1 MSDDS
6 DDGSLS
12 KQKSTKDFKEL
23 ASTKKH
29 EQLKSM
35 EKSHSESSFV
45 KFNSSAVTGSRK
57 FSSQKVERKGQPP
70 HISESSK
77 VYFDLSSFDA
87 EESKSSGFS
96 TRKRNSIDLLETLS
110 QDADSTICESS
121 SRESVLSASENWYSS
136 DELES
141 NGVSE
146 DTIEPEVTQV
156 QYCDKYPL
164 SLPTVTDSDTNRQNQ
179 TNVKI
184 SYQKLSQELESHIK
198 PLKAAKPKH
207 EVRHLD
213 KIKSILI
220 EAWQVPMYGRD
231 IAYRLC
237 DVLRSEGMLDM
248 VINNCSSTKKDIL
261 KASAAVLEQCLSW
274 ENRNHV
280 AETGLETVVSMTKR
294 EISNHEMSY
303 IITGILEGLFKI
315 SEEAST
321 KIINYGGLDVILHW
335 SRSSDIR
342 NLRHCAKA
350 LANLSLFGGAENQ
363 EEMAKR
369 NVPEWLFPL
378 AFMEDDTIRYY
389 ACLAI
394 VVLLANKEL
403 EAAVIKSGTL
413 ELVMPFI
420 NSTKPSSFAKCDTS
434 QQQGKDHMWLER
446 MVPLLQSRREEAQSL
461 AAFHFAMEAGIKEEQ
476 GKLDL
481 FYEIGAIEPLKK
493 VASSPNA
500 TASKLAAQALKVI
513 GESIPHKLTT
523 QVPVWSVVDV
533 AHWVAQVG
541 FKDYVHNFMD
551 CQVDGDILLLLTEQE
566 LESSIK
572 IDCKIARKRFL
583 RELKSLKITA
593 DYSSCDP
600 SQMDAWLMKILP
612 DLSQYTYEM
621 LKAGMNKEVLA
632 STNNEELDLVCGIKN
647 GIHRRLILEHVEDLY
662 TALPLPKYGSIGSL
676 TRQKSIDPTGFASY
690 PKAVDVFI
698 SYRRSNG
705 SQLAS
710 LLKVHL
716 QLRGF
721 SVFLDIDRLRA
732 GKFDENLLMNI
743 RLAKHFLLVLTPSAL
758 DRCIGDDEQ
767 QDWIHKE
774 IVTALESDCNIIPV
788 LDNFD
793 WPLPE
798 VLPSDMQQVVYFNG
812 VRWVHDYQDACVDK
826 VEKFLTGEKSP
837 IQKTHPPLPSAVN
850 FNALE
855 RSSPRNS
862 MERMEIH
869 RNSVERL
876 LGATNNGTFS

>member
-1 MSDDS
+1 MYSFVHRAQLPEMSDDS
-6 DDGSLS
+6 DDGSPS
-12 KQKSTKDFKEL
+12 KPKSTQDFKEL
-23 ASTKKH
+23 ASNKKH

-35 EKSHSESSFV
+35 EKSQSESSFV
-45 KFNSSAVTGSRK
+45 KFNSSAVTGSRR

-77 VYFDLSSFDA
+77 VYFDLSSLDG
-87 EESKSSGFS
+87 EESKSGGFS

-141 NGVSE
+141 NGVIE

-213 KIKSILI
+213 KIKNVLI

-231 IAYRLC
+231 IAYGLC
-237 DVLRSEGMLDM
+237 DVLRSEGTLDM
-248 VINNCSSTKKDIL
+248 VINNCSSTNKDIL

-280 AETGLETVVSMTKR
+280 AQTGLETVVSMTKR

-350 LANLSLFGGAENQ
+350 LSNLSLFGGAENQ

-476 GKLDL
+476 GKLD
-481 FYEIGAIEPLKK
+481 
-493 VASSPNA
+493 AS
-500 TASKLAAQALKVI
+500 
-513 GESIPHKLTT
+513 
-523 QVPVWSVVDV
+523 
-533 AHWVAQVG
+533 
-541 FKDYVHNFMD
+541 
-551 CQVDGDILLLLTEQE
+551 
-566 LESSIK
+566 
-572 IDCKIARKRFL
+572 
-583 RELKSLKITA
+583 
-593 DYSSCDP
+593 
-600 SQMDAWLMKILP
+600 
-612 DLSQYTYEM
+612 
-621 LKAGMNKEVLA
+621 
-632 STNNEELDLVCGIKN
+632 
-647 GIHRRLILEHVEDLY
+647 
-662 TALPLPKYGSIGSL
+662 
-676 TRQKSIDPTGFASY
+676 
-690 PKAVDVFI
+690 
-698 SYRRSNG
+698 
-705 SQLAS
+705 
-710 LLKVHL
+710 
-716 QLRGF
+716 
-721 SVFLDIDRLRA
+721 
-732 GKFDENLLMNI
+732 
-743 RLAKHFLLVLTPSAL
+743 
-758 DRCIGDDEQ
+758 
-767 QDWIHKE
+767 
-774 IVTALESDCNIIPV
+774 
-788 LDNFD
+788 
-793 WPLPE
+793 
-798 VLPSDMQQVVYFNG
+798 FN
-812 VRWVHDYQDACVDK
+812 
-826 VEKFLTGEKSP
+826 
-837 IQKTHPPLPSAVN
+837 
-850 FNALE
+850 
-855 RSSPRNS
+855 
-862 MERMEIH
+862 
-869 RNSVERL
+869 
-876 LGATNNGTFS
+876 